1 MTAAEFNRCS
11 VGFAMIA
18 ACQNF
23 CTRLKNFA
31 QNRAGNVAMTFGL
44 ATLPIVGAVG
54 AAIDFSHAN
63 DVKAAMQAALD
74 STALMLSRDAATLTD
89 KQLNGKAEKY
99 FLALFTRPEAKSIVV
114 TAKYDD
120 SGGSQVIVNGS
131 AKVPTAIMGMIGY
144 DMIAVEGSSTAKWGS
159 ERLRVAL
166 ALDVTGSMASDGKM
180 TALKDATKALLLQL
194 KGAAAVNGDVY
205 VSIIPFNK
213 DVNVGDSNDKADW
226 INWTEYDKGGECE
239 DYDGW
244 WKPKTEKDCKDNDGK
259 WKKAKRKDWNG
270 CVMDRDKSYDQKV
283 DVPTD
288 KSTASPS
295 KLWPA
300 EQFGDCPAKMQGL
313 TYDWSTLNGVVDSL
327 KPVGNTNQGIG
338 LVWAWQSLVG
348 GGPLTAPSKSS
359 SYSYKDIIILMSDGM
374 NTENR
379 FSSSQSEID
388 KRMHDPGNSG
398 AGTCAN
404 AKNANVIIYSVQ
416 VNTGGDP
423 TSTVMKNCAGS
434 KTKMYDPDKFWEIK
448 ESGDLGTVFNTIGT
462 NLTKLR
468 VAK

>member
-1 MTAAEFNRCS
+1 
-11 VGFAMIA
+11 
-18 ACQNF
+18 
-23 CTRLKNFA
+23 
-31 QNRAGNVAMTFGL
+31 MTFGL

-74 STALMLSRDAATLTD
+74 STALMLSREAATVGDTPALD
-89 KQLNGKAEKY
+89 KKAEKY
-99 FLALFTRPEAKSIVV
+99 FLALFTRPEAKNILV
-114 TAKYDD
+114 TASYNE

-131 AKVPTAIMGMIGY
+131 AKVPTSIMGMIGY
-144 DMIAVEGSSTAKWGS
+144 DTITVEGSSTAKWGS

-194 KGAAAVNGDVY
+194 KGAAATNDDVY

-213 DVNVGDSNDKADW
+213 DVNVGETNYKENW
-226 INWTEYDKGGECE
+226 LNWTEYDNGGDCQ
-239 DYDGW
+239 DYSGW
-244 WKPKTEKDCKDNDGK
+244 WKPQTKDDCKDKGGT
-259 WKKAKRKDWNG
+259 WKKAKHKDWNG
-270 CVMDRDKSYDQKV
+270 CITDRDKSYDQKV
-283 DVPTD
+283 DVPTNT
-288 KSTASPS
+288 STTSPS
-295 KLWPA
+295 KLWVA
-300 EQFGDCPAKMQGL
+300 EQFDDCPAQMQGL
-313 TYDWSTLNGVVDSL
+313 TYNWTTLNNVVDSL

-348 GGPLTAPSKSS
+348 GGPLTAPSKNSN
-359 SYSYKDIIILMSDGM
+359 YSYKDIIILMSDGM
-374 NTENR
+374 NTQNR
-379 FSSSQSEID
+379 FSSNQSEID
-388 KRMHDPGNSG
+388 KRMYDSGNNG

-434 KTKMYDPDKFWEIK
+434 KTKMYDPEKFWEIK
-448 ESGDLGTVFNTIGT
+448 SSGDLGTVFNTIGT